1 MCVTFSKTKRRS
13 HVMLFNIE
21 EIKDETN
28 SNPNLVQMQRQ
39 RWGPLQILELA
50 GISHKGHAH
59 ASAMGLPGH
68 KTRVVF
74 SFFLLIYS
82 LSISYMIS

>member
-1 MCVTFSKTKRRS
+1 
-13 HVMLFNIE
+13 MLFNIE
-21 EIKDETN
+21 EIKDKN
-28 SNPNLVQMQRQ
+28 SNPNLVKMQRQ

-68 KTRVVF
+68 KKELF
-74 SFFLLIYS
+74 SLFF